1 MHVLLLILM
10 LATSGIRNN
19 YVLSTVQD
27 DVGYSALIVAC
38 LGGFVEVVRVL
49 LKHGA
54 DIDYQNKVN
63 CD

>member
-1 MHVLLLILM
+1 M
-10 LATSGIRNN
+10 
-19 YVLSTVQD
+19 VQD
-27 DVGYSALIVAC
+27 DVGYSTLIVAC
-38 LGGFVEVVRVL
+38 LDGFVEVVRVL